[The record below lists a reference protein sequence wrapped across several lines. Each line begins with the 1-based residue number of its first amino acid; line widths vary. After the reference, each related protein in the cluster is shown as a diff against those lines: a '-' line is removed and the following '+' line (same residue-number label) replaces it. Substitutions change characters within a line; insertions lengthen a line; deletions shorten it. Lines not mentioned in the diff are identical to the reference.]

1 MFESAIAIILVLGA
15 LIFFHELGHFLV
27 ARIFG
32 IGVSTFS
39 LGFGPKIFGF
49 VMGKTEYRLSAVPL
63 GGYVSLVGEASA
75 EDDDIP
81 EKFTPEESFAG
92 RPPWQ
97 RILVV
102 AAGPVFNFVLAW
114 FIYWGL
120 FWSHGQMEI
129 VAEIGQVTQDSPAW
143 EAGINPGDKVLSVN
157 SQDITYWEEMVLI
170 IQDSGGEPI
179 EMEVER
185 NSDIISLLVKPEM
198 VHRENIFGEEI
209 LTPQIGIIAS
219 GETVSIQL
227 NGFEAA
233 REGAGQTWMLMKL
246 TVQGII
252 KLIER
257 IIPLD
262 NIGGP
267 IMIAQ
272 LVSEQTQ
279 EGLINLLALTALIS
293 INLGL
298 INLLPIP
305 VLDGGHIIFYTVE
318 MITGKP
324 LNDRMKQVATR
335 IGISLLLALMALAI
349 FNDLWRVFRNT

>member
-1 MFESAIAIILVLGA
+1 MLESAIAIILVLGA

-39 LGFGPKIFGF
+39 LGFGPKLFSF
-49 VMGKTEYRLSAVPL
+49 VSGKTEYRLSAVPL
-63 GGYVSLVGEASA
+63 GGYVSLVGES
-75 EDDDIP
+75 DDQDLP
-81 EKFTPEESFAG
+81 DQYTSEESFSG

-120 FWSHGQMEI
+120 FWANGQMELI
-129 VAEIGQVTQDSPAW
+129 AQIGQVADDSPAY
-143 EAGINPGDKVLSVN
+143 EAGLKPGDKVVEIN
-157 SQDITYWEEMVLI
+157 GREITYWDDMVVLI
-170 IQDSGGEPI
+170 QASRGEPLEFRI
-179 EMEVER
+179 KR
-185 NSDIISLLVKPEM
+185 NADLLDYIVTPELAI
-198 VHRENIFGEEI
+198 RENIFGEEI
-209 LTPQIGIIAS
+209 KTPQVGVIAS
-219 GETVSIQL
+219 GETISIDL
-227 NGFEAA
+227 NFFSAA

-279 EGLINLLALTALIS
+279 EGLVNLLALTALIS

-349 FNDLWRVFRNT
+349 FNDLLRVFR

>member
-1 MFESAIAIILVLGA
+1 MFESAIAIVLVLGA
-15 LIFFHELGHFLV
+15 LIFFHELGHFVV
-27 ARIFG
+27 ARIFR

-39 LGFGPKIFGF
+39 LGFGPKLLGF

-63 GGYVSLVGEASA
+63 GGYVSLVGQSDD
-75 EDDDIP
+75 EDLPDQ
-81 EKFTPEESFAG
+81 FTQEETFSG

-102 AAGPVFNFVLAW
+102 VAGPVFNFVLAW

-120 FWSHGQMEI
+120 FWSQGQMELI
-129 VAEIGQVTQDSPAW
+129 AEIGQVAEDSPAY
-143 EAGINPGDKVLSVN
+143 EAGLQPGDRVIAVN
-157 SQDITYWEEMVLI
+157 NREITYWDEMVLFI
-170 IQDSGGEPI
+170 RESRGEPLYL
-179 EMEVER
+179 EVQR
-185 NSDIISLLVKPEM
+185 DSNILSFDISPEM
-198 VHRENIFGEEI
+198 VTRENIFGEEI
-209 LTPQIGIIAS
+209 ITPQVGVIAS
-219 GETVSIQL
+219 GETINIPL
-227 NGFEAA
+227 NAFGAA
-233 REGAGQTWMLMKL
+233 REGAAQTWMLMKL

-279 EGLINLLALTALIS
+279 EGLVNLLALTALIS

-305 VLDGGHIIFYTVE
+305 VLDGGHIIFYTAE

-324 LNDRMKQVATR
+324 LNERMKQIATR
-335 IGISLLLALMALAI
+335 IGISLLLALMALAV
-349 FNDLWRVFRNT
+349 FNDLWRIFR

>member
-1 MFESAIAIILVLGA
+1 MIESIVAFILVLGV

-27 ARIFG
+27 ARMFG
-32 IGVSTFS
+32 IGVSVFS
-39 LGFGPKIFGF
+39 LGFGPKLLAFNF
-49 VMGKTEYRLSAVPL
+49 GKTEYRLSAVPL
-63 GGYVSLVGEASA
+63 GGYVSLVGEA
-75 EDDDIP
+75 EDADLPD
-81 EKFTPEESFAG
+81 KFNKEESFAR

-120 FWSHGQMEI
+120 FWAHGQMEML
-129 VAEIGQVTQDSPAW
+129 AHIGQVADDSPAY
-143 EAGINPGDKVLSVN
+143 EAGLEPGDRVIAIN
-157 SQDITYWEEMVLI
+157 GHEIQNWEEMVQY
-170 IQDSGGEPI
+170 IQGSGGDALSFQ
-179 EMEVER
+179 VER
-185 NSDIISLLVKPEM
+185 SANILDFEIIPHM
-198 VHRENIFGEEI
+198 ATRENIFGEEI
-209 LTPQIGIIAS
+209 ITPQVGIIAS
-219 GETVSIQL
+219 GDTVEIPLS
-227 NGFEAA
+227 FTSAA
-233 REGAGQTWMLMKL
+233 AEGAAQTWMLMKL
-246 TVQGII
+246 TVEGII

-272 LVSEQTQ
+272 LVSEQTH
-279 EGLINLLALTALIS
+279 EGLTNLLALTALIS

-305 VLDGGHIIFYTVE
+305 VLDGGHIVFYTAE

-324 LNDRMKQVATR
+324 LNDRMRQVATR
-335 IGISLLLALMALAI
+335 IGLALLLALMSLAI
-349 FNDLWRVFRNT
+349 FNDLLRIFR

>member
-1 MFESAIAIILVLGA
+1 MFESALAIVLVLGV

-39 LGFGPKIFGF
+39 LGFGPKLFGF
-49 VMGKTEYRLSAVPL
+49 VSGKTEYRLSAVPL
-63 GGYVSLVGEASA
+63 GGYVSLVGESD
-75 EDDDIP
+75 ESEIP
-81 EKFTPEESFAG
+81 DQFTQEEKFSG

-102 AAGPVFNFVLAW
+102 AAGPVFNFMLAL

-120 FWSHGQMEI
+120 FWAHGQLELI
-129 VAEIGQVTQDSPAW
+129 AEIGEVTEGSPAY
-143 EAGINPGDKVLSVN
+143 EAGLQPGDKVIAV
-157 SQDITYWEEMVLI
+157 DGREITYWDDMVLF
-170 IQDSGGEPI
+170 IQESRGEPLDI
-179 EMEVER
+179 QVRR
-185 NSDIISLLVKPEM
+185 NSDVLGLTVTPEM
-198 VHRENIFGEEI
+198 VPRENIFGEEI
-209 LTPQIGIIAS
+209 ITPQVGVIAS
-219 GETVSIQL
+219 GETVTIELS
-227 NGFEAA
+227 FFDAA
-233 REGAGQTWMLMKL
+233 REGAAQTWMLMKL

-279 EGLINLLALTALIS
+279 EGLVNLLALTALIS

-305 VLDGGHIIFYTVE
+305 VLDGGHIVFYTVE

-324 LNDRMKQVATR
+324 LNDRMKQIATR
-335 IGISLLLALMALAI
+335 IGILFILALMAFAI
-349 FNDLWRVFRNT
+349 INDVLRIVR